1 MADDGRG
8 GGTEI
13 GPILDPISVLPHA
26 CFHYPNEDVA
36 RKLDKDW
43 VNYSIHDHPHTPNHR
58 VDAPPQGIPG
68 PRWAPGPQA
77 SDLSGPFHQESTPRE
92 VGGRGAE
99 FGQMFDNIFDWPMH
113 ALVYQVQ
120 GEDQPGRCALQ

>member
-1 MADDGRG
+1 MPFLRSVSPQIDQARGRGAG

-26 CFHYPNEDVA
+26 CFYYPNEDVA

-58 VDAPPQGIPG
+58 VDAPPQGPDG
-68 PRWAPGPQA
+68 P
-77 SDLSGPFHQESTPRE
+77 
-92 VGGRGAE
+92 
-99 FGQMFDNIFDWPMH
+99 
-113 ALVYQVQ
+113 
-120 GEDQPGRCALQ
+120 